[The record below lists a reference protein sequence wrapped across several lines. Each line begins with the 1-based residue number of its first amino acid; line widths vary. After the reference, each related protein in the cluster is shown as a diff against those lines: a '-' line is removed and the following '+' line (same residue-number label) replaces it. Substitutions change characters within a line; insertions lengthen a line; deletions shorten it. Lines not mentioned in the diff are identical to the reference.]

1 MKEYS
6 HKVFQYL
13 SKLDG
18 IDHKQIIHSLSM
30 EKNLEAIHKSGES
43 TGKSGSFMFMSH
55 CGTFIIKTMFESE
68 FEIIMGDLEEYFE
81 YIMLHPK
88 SLLSRFYGIFEV

>member
-1 MKEYS
+1 M
-6 HKVFQYL
+6 

-55 CGTFIIKTMFESE
+55 CGTFIIKTMFESK